1 LGLEFGGLSNVSV
14 VLQTQKAKAG
24 IKLFNR
30 DHFSNIS
37 NRVKDAKDK
46 MYKAQYVLHTAHGD
60 LTLCMR
66 ERAVV
71 HTTLLLSGSKRVF
84 SSRRQGYNDLAW
96 GTRILVTFI
105 NQ

>member
-1 LGLEFGGLSNVSV
+1 MYQLCCELR
-14 VLQTQKAKAG
+14 
-24 IKLFNR
+24 KLKKELNFSIGM

-37 NRVKDAKDK
+37 NRVKDAKEK

-71 HTTLLLSGSKRVF
+71 HTILLLSGSKRVF
-84 SSRRQGYNDLAW
+84 SSRKQGYNDLAW
-96 GTRILVTFI
+96 GTRILATFI